1 MASLETTQIAPLTL
15 WEDGSIRI
23 GSSRV
28 TLDSVVRE
36 FTGGATAEQIQDD
49 FPTLSL
55 REIYGAIAYYLDHE
69 DRVEEYL
76 QRRDEEAVQVR
87 RETEDRPRSDMLR
100 RRIRERFMQA
110 PKGPHVISRRFQPA
124 DRIAEQ
130 ITPTPTGLTKPQSGP
145 FRAGPSFRLIP
156 WVFTHGYSR
165 FAPSGQPAAAG
176 NLAEEMYKFR

>member
-1 MASLETTQIAPLTL
+1 MTL
-15 WEDGSIRI
+15 WEDGSIRV

-36 FTGGATAEQIQDD
+36 FTSGATVEQIQDD

-87 RETEDRPRSDMLR
+87 RETEDRPRSDALR
-100 RRIRERFMQA
+100 RRIRERYA
-110 PKGPHVISRRFQPA
+110 
-124 DRIAEQ
+124 
-130 ITPTPTGLTKPQSGP
+130 GLKAKP
-145 FRAGPSFRLIP
+145 
-156 WVFTHGYSR
+156 
-165 FAPSGQPAAAG
+165 
-176 NLAEEMYKFR
+176 

>member
-87 RETEDRPRSDMLR
+87 RETEDRPRSDALR
-100 RRIRERFMQA
+100 RRIRERYA
-110 PKGPHVISRRFQPA
+110 
-124 DRIAEQ
+124 
-130 ITPTPTGLTKPQSGP
+130 GLKAKP
-145 FRAGPSFRLIP
+145 
-156 WVFTHGYSR
+156 
-165 FAPSGQPAAAG
+165 
-176 NLAEEMYKFR
+176 

>member
-1 MASLETTQIAPLTL
+1 MTL
-15 WEDGSIRI
+15 WEDGSIRV

-36 FTGGATAEQIQDD
+36 FTSGATVELIQDD

-87 RETEDRPRSDMLR
+87 RETEDRPRSDALR
-100 RRIRERFMQA
+100 RRIRERYA
-110 PKGPHVISRRFQPA
+110 
-124 DRIAEQ
+124 
-130 ITPTPTGLTKPQSGP
+130 GLKAKP
-145 FRAGPSFRLIP
+145 
-156 WVFTHGYSR
+156 
-165 FAPSGQPAAAG
+165 
-176 NLAEEMYKFR
+176 

>member
-1 MASLETTQIAPLTL
+1 MASLETTQVAPLTL
-15 WEDGSIRI
+15 WEDGSIRV

-36 FTGGATAEQIQDD
+36 FTSGATVEQIQDD

-87 RETEDRPRSDMLR
+87 RETEDRPRSDALR
-100 RRIRERFMQA
+100 RRIRERNA
-110 PKGPHVISRRFQPA
+110 
-124 DRIAEQ
+124 
-130 ITPTPTGLTKPQSGP
+130 GLKAKP
-145 FRAGPSFRLIP
+145 
-156 WVFTHGYSR
+156 
-165 FAPSGQPAAAG
+165 
-176 NLAEEMYKFR
+176 